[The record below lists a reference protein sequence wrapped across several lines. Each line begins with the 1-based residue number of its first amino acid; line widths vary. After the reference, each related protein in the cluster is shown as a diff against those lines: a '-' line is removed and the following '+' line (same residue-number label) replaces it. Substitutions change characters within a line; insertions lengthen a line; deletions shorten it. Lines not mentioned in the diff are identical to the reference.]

1 MPQTLTLDHVSP
13 ATRLLEKRRQM
24 FEVQEALDA
33 QKEEFAR
40 REARSLIILH
50 LSLNPLRALSL
61 PNNLFHTVNTH
72 RTRSIVARKGCARKT
87 SSCRSRSSSS
97 TNSSRFAY
105 QTGHREANT
114 GLTQC
119 FFFFWLCMQENESKR
134 NRAVKRA
141 NDEIKQ
147 RLTKEQEVAKL
158 KEHLE
163 QLMAESEKLGNE
175 VKKNMKYTR
184 YLEVVQETVPEDYP
198 EVADLVNRYH
208 TLKETNRDLRQNQ
221 VLHEEENEI
230 KRLEFASFQKERAN
244 EILNFNN
251 KIASL
256 QRELEAEELQTI
268 RLQHEAD
275 ASMRMTT
282 QKTLALG
289 QIVMAIGNLLQRCTS
304 GIHGQILKHME
315 GSNNATAAAAS
326 QSSGGES
333 ASGSGSN
340 SNAEPASSSTS
351 SAGPNSSASSISEAD
366 VIQHGLK
373 AMTDLEVVA
382 AYMVDFT
389 AIVQGRI
396 DAQRAQKRSNNQS
409 VPVVAGSLTA
419 ASVGQVADPS
429 GSSSNNK

>member
-1 MPQTLTLDHVSP
+1 MESRGSALSNAGAAMIMNRTSKMPQTLTLDHVSP

-40 REARSLIILH
+40 REDAFHRREEGLRKKDLELQESLIKFNKFL
-50 LSLNPLRALSL
+50 
-61 PNNLFHTVNTH
+61 
-72 RTRSIVARKGCARKT
+72 
-87 SSCRSRSSSS
+87 
-97 TNSSRFAY
+97 
-105 QTGHREANT
+105 
-114 GLTQC
+114 
-119 FFFFWLCMQENESKR
+119 QENESKR

>member
-1 MPQTLTLDHVSP
+1 M
-13 ATRLLEKRRQM
+13 
-24 FEVQEALDA
+24 
-33 QKEEFAR
+33 
-40 REARSLIILH
+40 
-50 LSLNPLRALSL
+50 
-61 PNNLFHTVNTH
+61 
-72 RTRSIVARKGCARKT
+72 
-87 SSCRSRSSSS
+87 
-97 TNSSRFAY
+97 
-105 QTGHREANT
+105 
-114 GLTQC
+114 
-119 FFFFWLCMQENESKR
+119 
-134 NRAVKRA
+134 KRA

-163 QLMAESEKLGNE
+163 QLMVESEKLGNE

-221 VLHEEENEI
+221 VLHEEENEV

-256 QRELEAEELQTI
+256 QRELETEELQTI

-304 GIHGQILKHME
+304 GIHGQILKHMD
-315 GSNNATAAAAS
+315 GSNNAAAAAAQAS
-326 QSSGGES
+326 GES
-333 ASGSGSN
+333 SSSAN
-340 SNAEPASSSTS
+340 TDAASSSL
-351 SAGPNSSASSISEAD
+351 PSASSNISEAD

-373 AMTDLEVVA
+373 AMADLEVVA

-396 DAQRAQKRSNNQS
+396 DAQRAQKRSSNQS
-409 VPVVAGSLTA
+409 VPAVVAGNGPA
-419 ASVGQVADPS
+419 ANPADT
-429 GSSSNNK
+429 GSHSSK

>member
-1 MPQTLTLDHVSP
+1 MESRSSALSSAGAAMIMNRTSKMPQTLTLDHVSP

-40 REARSLIILH
+40 RESVPTPRSYPQDAFHRREEGLRKKDLELQESLIKFNKFL
-50 LSLNPLRALSL
+50 
-61 PNNLFHTVNTH
+61 
-72 RTRSIVARKGCARKT
+72 
-87 SSCRSRSSSS
+87 
-97 TNSSRFAY
+97 
-105 QTGHREANT
+105 
-114 GLTQC
+114 
-119 FFFFWLCMQENESKR
+119 QENESKR

-163 QLMAESEKLGNE
+163 QLMVESEKLGNE

-230 KRLEFASFQKERAN
+230 KRLGFASFQKERAN

-251 KIASL
+251 RIASL
-256 QRELEAEELQTI
+256 QRELETEELQTT

-315 GSNNATAAAAS
+315 GSNNAAAAAAEAT
-326 QSSGGES
+326 SSNAAITTNEPDSTLS
-333 ASGSGSN
+333 ASA
-340 SNAEPASSSTS
+340 NA
-351 SAGPNSSASSISEAD
+351 NNISEAD

-373 AMTDLEVVA
+373 AMVDLEVVA
-382 AYMVDFT
+382 AYMMDFT

-396 DAQRAQKRSNNQS
+396 DAQRAQKRSSNQS
-409 VPVVAGSLTA
+409 VLSGAVATA
-419 ASVGQVADPS
+419 GGGLAVASAADPS
-429 GSSSNNK
+429 NNSNIK

>member
-1 MPQTLTLDHVSP
+1 MNEL
-13 ATRLLEKRRQM
+13 
-24 FEVQEALDA
+24 
-33 QKEEFAR
+33 
-40 REARSLIILH
+40 
-50 LSLNPLRALSL
+50 
-61 PNNLFHTVNTH
+61 
-72 RTRSIVARKGCARKT
+72 
-87 SSCRSRSSSS
+87 
-97 TNSSRFAY
+97 
-105 QTGHREANT
+105 
-114 GLTQC
+114 
-119 FFFFWLCMQENESKR
+119 QENESKR

-163 QLMAESEKLGNE
+163 QLMVESEKLGNE

-184 YLEVVQETVPEDYP
+184 YLEGVQETVPEDYP

-221 VLHEEENEI
+221 VLHEEENEL

-244 EILNFNN
+244 EILNYNN

-256 QRELEAEELQTI
+256 QRELETEELGTI
-268 RLQHEAD
+268 RMQHEAD

-315 GSNNATAAAAS
+315 GSNNAAAAQAAGEAS
-326 QSSGGES
+326 S
-333 ASGSGSN
+333 ATN
-340 SNAEPASSSTS
+340 AAEPASSSSLPS
-351 SAGPNSSASSISEAD
+351 SGLPASSSISEAD

-373 AMTDLEVVA
+373 AMSDLEVVA

-396 DAQRAQKRSNNQS
+396 DAQRAQKRSSNQS
-409 VPVVAGSLTA
+409 VPQGAPA
-419 ASVGQVADPS
+419 ASSSLNQAAE
-429 GSSSNNK
+429 SSSSK